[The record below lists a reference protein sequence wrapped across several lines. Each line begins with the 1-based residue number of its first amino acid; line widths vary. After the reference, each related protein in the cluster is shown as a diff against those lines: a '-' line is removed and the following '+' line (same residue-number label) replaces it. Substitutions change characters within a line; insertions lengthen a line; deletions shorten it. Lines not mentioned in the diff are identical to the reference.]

1 MRNDPNKQSLEKIIN
16 DFNNGNTDK
25 ALSEIKEIVKSFPNS
40 PLSHNILGSIQMT
53 LDDFNGAKSS
63 FEKAMYLKK
72 DYVHAINNLGL
83 VFYKIENFEKAIFI
97 SKKHHCLIKTMKHLF

>member
-25 ALSEIKEIVKSFPNS
+25 ALYEIKEIVKSFPNS

-53 LDDFNGAKSS
+53 
-63 FEKAMYLKK
+63 
-72 DYVHAINNLGL
+72 
-83 VFYKIENFEKAIFI
+83 
-97 SKKHHCLIKTMKHLF
+97 